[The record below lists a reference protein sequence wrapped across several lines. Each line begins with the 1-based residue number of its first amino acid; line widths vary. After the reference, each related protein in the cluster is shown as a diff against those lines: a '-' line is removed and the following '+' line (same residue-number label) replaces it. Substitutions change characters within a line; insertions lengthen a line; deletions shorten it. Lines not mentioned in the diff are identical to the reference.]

1 MAKTVEQ
8 IATALNIS
16 ITTVRLVLNNKAQQY
31 RISSKTQARINAYV
45 AEHGYTVN
53 HTARSLKLNKTE
65 TLGLI
70 IPRLSNVFFSTLA
83 EKLEIR
89 CREAGY
95 QLMICCTYSDLKHE
109 NRLVEALVARNVDGL
124 FVVPSSL
131 QSQKHHMK
139 RSTKPLVLLDR
150 DFGIP
155 DVSLVVSDNQRGSA
169 ALTEAMFDAGQTPLF
184 FMAGDVG
191 QPTIKERMSGY
202 EAVLATR
209 GIADTRQ
216 WIMEAAHNRREDGE
230 MLMRTFLE
238 HHHSAPP
245 AFIAS
250 SLPVLEGA
258 LSVLRSHFGYI
269 PSEINIGTFDEH
281 PMLGFLSNNI
291 WSVRQNEDAWVEKAF
306 GAMQQALKGEGQS
319 QRAIIPMT
327 LLHRQRANQNREV

>member
-155 DVSLVVSDNQRGSA
+155 DVSVVVSDNQRGSA
-169 ALTEAMFDAGQTPLF
+169 ALTEAMFDAGQMPLF

-327 LLHRQRANQNREV
+327 LLHRQRANQSREV

>member
-109 NRLVEALVARNVDGL
+109 NRLVDALVARNVDGL

-169 ALTEAMFDAGQTPLF
+169 ALTEAMFDAGQMPLF
-184 FMAGDVG
+184 FMVGDIG

-216 WIMEAAHNRREDGE
+216 WIMEAEHNRREDGE
-230 MLMRTFLE
+230 ILMRTFLE

-258 LSVLRSHFGYI
+258 LSVLRSYFGYI

-327 LLHRQRANQNREV
+327 LLHRQRANQSREA